1 MSAWLG
7 CCVRLPGL
15 VCQSCLPACLPS
27 GLRCCVRLSRLAFA
41 SLGCLSAQAICYW
54 SSLRW
59 PCWAYCVSLVAGLVP
74 HLVFQLV
81 WGSVSAFLGLSG
93 MLVSALFSFAQLS
106 LSPVLSSS
114 WSGMSWHVRALRLS
128 PNFRWDLCSCS
139 GSTVMIAFRGCSFR
153 SKDVE
158 NRKASFFGNWKYLP
172 LRFSKLMEIDVASA
186 VFQGICCIT
195 NLC

>member
-1 MSAWLG
+1 MIFAQTVDCWGSQCFLSVSAWLG

-114 WSGMSWHVRALRLS
+114 WSGMSCMSV
-128 PNFRWDLCSCS
+128 LCACLQIS
-139 GSTVMIAFRGCSFR
+139 G
-153 SKDVE
+153 
-158 NRKASFFGNWKYLP
+158 
-172 LRFSKLMEIDVASA
+172 
-186 VFQGICCIT
+186 GICAAVRGLPWWLHSGVVLSDLRMWKIGKHLFLATGNTC
-195 NLC
+195 L